1 MGWNLGVA
9 TALLSWIISNGYLGK
24 GELSLK
30 SKPAMPFPDMDGD
43 QEGRELW
50 IPPQSSTK
58 LD

>member
-50 IPPQSSTK
+50 IPP
-58 LD
+58 